1 MGSVMS
7 GLSRARQAFR
17 GRGERRLAAVCPPKR
32 GTKRAT
38 HPGIFDGARRLDA
51 CVEASAIPAAAAV
64 MIRHEGEDRQMM
76 KKAAMIL
83 LALGM
88 GASASAREGDVLV
101 RFDGGIGV
109 QPVANVAGPANAD
122 GTFPNVKQNVVRGVL
137 PGTPWRIA
145 DLRADIRTDGRI
157 RVRGRGLLLASGN
170 TIGQNGNASVFATL
184 FCEATGPFVEH
195 STTVTVPLELN
206 GDFRID
212 DTLNSVPS
220 DCPSPVLLIRNS
232 NGVWFAAG
240 IPKLDDEDR

>member
-1 MGSVMS
+1 
-7 GLSRARQAFR
+7 
-17 GRGERRLAAVCPPKR
+17 
-32 GTKRAT
+32 
-38 HPGIFDGARRLDA
+38 
-51 CVEASAIPAAAAV
+51 
-64 MIRHEGEDRQMM
+64 M

-88 GASASAREGDVLV
+88 GASASAREHDVLV
-101 RFDGGIGV
+101 TFDGGIGV

-137 PGTPWRIA
+137 PGSPWRIA
-145 DLRADIRTDGRI
+145 ELRADIRTDGRI
-157 RVRGRGLLLASGN
+157 RVRGRGLLLANGN
-170 TIGQNGNASVFATL
+170 NIGQNGGASVFATL
-184 FCEATGPFVEH
+184 FCEAAAPFVEH

-240 IPKLDDEDR
+240 IPRLDDEDR